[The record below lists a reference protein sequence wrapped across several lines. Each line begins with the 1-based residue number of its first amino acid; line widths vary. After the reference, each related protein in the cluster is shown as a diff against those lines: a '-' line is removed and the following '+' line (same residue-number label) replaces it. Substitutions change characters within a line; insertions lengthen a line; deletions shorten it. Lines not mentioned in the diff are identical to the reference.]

1 MAPSLNFHVACERR
15 FALHSNKALSMTDN
29 HDLWFRFSIPLGAVP
44 FLFSFK
50 THDREEKKK
59 EKKRI
64 YGPSKSTSI
73 LINYIYPGLGS
84 GPCTFS
90 GFLLTIVKH
99 HTRLRASLPAFCRA
113 IELLWTR
120 TRLIED
126 LDLDLDLSPAPDS
139 TGS

>member
-1 MAPSLNFHVACERR
+1 MVPIFYPTRR
-15 FALHSNKALSMTDN
+15 CTF
-29 HDLWFRFSIPLGAVP
+29 P
-44 FLFSFK
+44 FLLQ
-50 THDREEKKK
+50 DPRQGRKKK

-64 YGPSKSTSI
+64 YGPSESTSI

-99 HTRLRASLPAFCRA
+99 HTRLRALLSAFCRA

-120 TRLIED
+120 ARLIED